1 MERWRPGGE
10 SQIIVMFPLQRLE
23 VYKSKEFSSFSMF
36 SLVTA
41 RNDSEQRLPP
51 LVNGNACPGETLCRS
66 RIQGFFELE
75 ITRPKI
81 QKLRLGARRQNV
93 PIPKTF

>member
-1 MERWRPGGE
+1 MERWRLGGE
-10 SQIIVMFPLQRLE
+10 NQIIVMFPLQRLE
-23 VYKSKEFSSFSMF
+23 VNQQSFPRF
-36 SLVTA
+36 PCSLVTA

-51 LVNGNACPGETLCRS
+51 LVNGNACPGENLWRS